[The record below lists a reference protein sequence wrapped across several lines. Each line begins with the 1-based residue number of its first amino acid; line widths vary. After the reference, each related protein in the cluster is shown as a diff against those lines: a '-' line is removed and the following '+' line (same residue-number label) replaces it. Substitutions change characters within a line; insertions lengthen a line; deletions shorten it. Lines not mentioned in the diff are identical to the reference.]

1 MDEHASGETASG
13 TASSVD
19 EGTGS
24 SSGKLWL
31 GLLALALSATMH
43 GVDALVVIVA
53 IPTISEDLDAGL
65 AGLHWVTAGYLLA
78 YAAMLI
84 TAGKLGDRYGQRRVF
99 VAGMVGFMISSAMAG
114 LAGSIDLLI
123 AWRVVQGA
131 CGAAML
137 ASGLAIIRL
146 IFPENKLKV
155 AVGIFTG
162 VFALSSAGGPFVGG
176 VVVEYADW
184 RWAFFINVIGG
195 AITLVLVALLIPRI
209 SPHDARRGLDIGG
222 MVLIAVALLG
232 LVLGINQAPAAGWFG
247 TVPLV
252 CFAIALVFVAGFI
265 VHERRTPEPLIP
277 LRLFRSRTFVTG
289 NLLLLVGAGLM
300 FGFWFH
306 LSIFLQNVQ
315 GAGPLLTGLKLLPIA
330 AVGVLA
336 APIGGAL
343 NQKVGPR
350 PPLLAGALLF
360 VLGLY
365 GLSRISPDAG
375 YHSIWPYLIALG
387 ISVSFIVPIATEA
400 IIASAPKRLAGVA
413 SGFGETMGS
422 LGPALGVA
430 TLGTIVTFFVRDDLA
445 EGLAAAGVS
454 PETVDRVLA
463 DADGIA
469 QGAVAVPPGTPDSTG
484 SVIAE
489 QARAAFTDGLTST
502 SLVAIVLVV
511 VCLPLILLVKPTTA
525 AGDDEASDD
534 ETTTASST
542 G

>member
-1 MDEHASGETASG
+1 MEEHGSGDAASG
-13 TASSVD
+13 TAASDDAGASSV
-19 EGTGS
+19 
-24 SSGKLWL
+24 SGKLWL

-53 IPTISEDLDAGL
+53 IPTISEELDAGL

-78 YAAMLI
+78 YAATLI
-84 TAGKLGDRYGQRRVF
+84 TAGKLGDRYGHRRIF
-99 VAGMVGFMISSAMAG
+99 VAGMVGFMLSSAMAG
-114 LAGSIDLLI
+114 LAGSIEPLI
-123 AWRVVQGA
+123 GWRVVQGA

-146 IFPENKLKV
+146 IFPASKLKL

-209 SPHDARRGLDIGG
+209 SPQDARRGLDLGG

-252 CFAIALVFVAGFI
+252 CFGVAVVFVGWF
-265 VHERRTPEPLIP
+265 VLHERRTPEPLIP

-360 VLGLY
+360 VVGLY
-365 GLSRISPDAG
+365 GLSRIAPDAS

-400 IIASAPKRLAGVA
+400 IIASAPKQLAGVA

-430 TLGTIVTFFVRDDLA
+430 TLGTVVTLFVRGDLS
-445 EGLAAAGVS
+445 ERLAGAGVS

-463 DADGIA
+463 DSDGIA

-484 SVIAE
+484 AVVAE
-489 QARAAFTDGLTST
+489 QARVAFADGLAST
-502 SLVAIVLVV
+502 SLVAMVLVV
-511 VCLPLILLVKPTTA
+511 VCIPLVLLVKPATA
-525 AGDDEASDD
+525 ASEEETAEAS
-534 ETTTASST
+534 AA